1 LIFKTDINMTLTI
14 DLPQPLEQQ
23 FKQEADSKGLQL
35 DNYLVLLLKQVAQTS
50 KKAATPKQ
58 LAEADIL
65 KKINTGISEV
75 EWTTYRKLN
84 ALRREERLTE
94 QEHQTLIELGDKI
107 EEANVERVKHLIALA
122 QLRGVTVQK
131 LMSDLGIKPVE
142 V

>member
-1 LIFKTDINMTLTI
+1 MTLTI

-23 FKQEADSKGLQL
+23 FKKEADLQGLQL
-35 DNYLVLLLKQVAQTS
+35 DNYLVLLLNQVAQTS
-50 KKAATPKQ
+50 KKEATPNQ
-58 LAEADIL
+58 LSEADLL
-65 KKINTGISEV
+65 KKINTGITEA

-94 QEHQTLIELGDKI
+94 QEHQTLIALGDKI
-107 EEANVERVKHLIALA
+107 EQANVERVKHLITLA
-122 QLRGVTVQK
+122 QLRGVPVQK

>member
-1 LIFKTDINMTLTI
+1 MTLTI

-23 FKQEADSKGLQL
+23 FKKEADLQGLQL
-35 DNYLVLLLKQVAQTS
+35 DNYLVLLLNQVAQTS
-50 KKAATPKQ
+50 KKEATPKQ
-58 LAEADIL
+58 LSEADLL
-65 KKINTGISEV
+65 KKINTGITEA

-94 QEHQTLIELGDKI
+94 QEHQTLIALGDII
-107 EEANVERVKHLIALA
+107 EQANVERVKHLIALA
-122 QLRGVTVQK
+122 QLRGVPVQK